1 MRPIVSRLP
10 PFFFHE
16 PFRVF
21 FPAGVL
27 LGIVGVA
34 LWPLYYANLIIVY
47 PGPTHARL
55 MIQGFLGSFIIGF
68 LGTAGPRLTSTSP
81 FSRREVLVL
90 FTLDLLAAGLHL
102 GESHRAG
109 DALFVCCIGLF
120 VSIIGKR
127 FVSRNDSPPPNFVLV
142 ALGLV
147 SGIAGAALVAW
158 SETAQY
164 LRVYQFGSA
173 LLNECFVLLPI
184 LGVAPF
190 FIRRLLDLP
199 TPDLPESRALP
210 PAWNRQAAFAAV
222 IGALVIA
229 SFWIDI
235 LNLPRIGG
243 WLRVV
248 AIASYL
254 VIKLP
259 WRGRT
264 FLANC
269 LRAAILTILAGF
281 VVLALLPVYRVGALH
296 IIFISGFSFITFT
309 VAIRVVFGHAGRN
322 DLLRKSLPFFIVA
335 VVLIFLAA
343 FSRYVAD
350 IALPARTIHLVAA
363 AVCWIIAALI
373 WIGRVIPKVTIAE
386 PE

>member
-81 FSRREVLVL
+81 FSQREVLVL

-164 LRVYQFGSA
+164 LRAYQFGSA

-210 PAWNRQAAFAAV
+210 PAWKRQAAFAAV

-309 VAIRVVFGHAGRN
+309 VATRVVFGHAGRK